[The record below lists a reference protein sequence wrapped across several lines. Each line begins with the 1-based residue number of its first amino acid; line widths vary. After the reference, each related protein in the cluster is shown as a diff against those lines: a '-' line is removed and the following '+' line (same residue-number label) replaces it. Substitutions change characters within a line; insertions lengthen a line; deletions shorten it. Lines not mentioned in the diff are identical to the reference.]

1 MISVKNLK
9 VKVWEKEIIKWISL
23 DFEIW
28 KNYLLLGK
36 NWSGKSSLSSVIAG
50 NPKYEVVDGEIE
62 IKNVGA
68 SLVGARNTEIQ
79 NIGQIENIG
88 QSQGLPLQE
97 KNVGVDLVSTRN
109 SSIDVSTQNLLEM
122 SPDERSKAWIFLSF
136 QNVPEIKWIN
146 LWEYLR
152 IIYNI
157 HLKNLKPESQEVTP
171 FIFKRFI
178 KQYLQEFCI
187 DEAFLSR
194 DLNVWFSGWEKRKI
208 EMLQVKLIWPKY
220 IILDEVDS
228 WLDIDAF
235 KTVAELLAKLD
246 SPSNT
251 FIIITHYF
259 KIVDYFKIDKVY
271 LLEDWKLKKDWWM
284 EIVDEIKENWF

>member
-1 MISVKNLK
+1 MISIKNLK
-9 VKVWEKEIIKWISL
+9 VAVWEKEILKWVSL
-23 DFEIW
+23 DFEIG

-36 NWSGKSSLSSVIAG
+36 NGSGKSSLSSVIAG
-50 NPKYEVVDGEIE
+50 NPKYEVVGGEIE
-62 IKNVGA
+62 IFNWPHP
-68 SLVGARNTEIQ
+68 SPLL
-79 NIGQIENIG
+79 IGEGI
-88 QSQGLPLQE
+88 S
-97 KNVGVDLVSTRN
+97 R
-109 SSIDVSTQNLLEM
+109 NLLEL
-122 SPDERSKAWIFLSF
+122 SPDERSKAGIFLSF

-157 HLKNLKPESQEVTP
+157 HLKSHNRESKEITP

-178 KQYLQEFCI
+178 KQYLEEFKI
-187 DEAFLSR
+187 DEAFLAR

-220 IILDEVDS
+220 IILDEIDS
-228 WLDIDAF
+228 GLDVDAF

-246 SPSNT
+246 SPNNT

-271 LLEDWKLKKDWWM
+271 LLEDWLVKKEWWM
-284 EIVDEIKENWF
+284 EIVEEIKERGF